1 MKTIPLKE
9 YDFLQCKESA
19 RENYISPTTFT
30 QLEKFVLDNQDY
42 AQYLKLTTKPHYG
55 KILQA
60 QNYVGLIQTKDG
72 TTIEILP
79 KIGDKETLLKML
91 KTLKKSPFKSI
102 NTAHLKTRKMPL
114 LEIFISMFLEE
125 LAKLIQRGI
134 KSGYITKDENLK
146 FLKGKLIMSQHI
158 RQNFIHKE
166 RFYVEY
172 QEWLC
177 DRVENR
183 LIKTTLNYLYKRS
196 RSNTNQQRIREFLF
210 VFDGIGMSKNIKS
223 DFDKVHLDRQMRD
236 YEQVLLWCRTFL
248 LRNSF
253 TPYRG
258 SDVAFAL
265 LFDMNMLFES
275 YVGAYLKKYLHGS
288 VHLQHHRHY
297 LAYTDEGN
305 EKFKLR
311 PDIVIDEGK
320 IIADTKWKILSEEK
334 TNNRISQSDLYQMF
348 AYGKKY
354 ESEQLF
360 LIYPKDKMEK
370 HEAYDFYQE
379 AAKSL
384 PLIILFFDL
393 KKDFSDDGFALN
405 FEPIVLEIS
414 THAL

>member
-1 MKTIPLKE
+1 MRTKTLRE
-9 YDFLQCKESA
+9 YDFLQCKESTGN
-19 RENYISPTTFT
+19 NYILPTTFA

-79 KIGDKETLLKML
+79 KIGDEETLL
-91 KTLKKSPFKSI
+91 KTLKKSPFKNI
-102 NTAHLKTRKMPL
+102 NTAHFKTRKMPL

-125 LAKLIQRGI
+125 LARLIQRGI
-134 KSGYITKDENLK
+134 KSGYITKEENLK
-146 FLKGKLIMSQHI
+146 FLKGKLIISQQI
-158 RQNFIHKE
+158 RQNYIHKE

-172 QEWLC
+172 QEWLS

-183 LIKTTLNYLYKRS
+183 LIKTTLNYLYKCS
-196 RSNTNQQRIREFLF
+196 RSNTNQQRIREFRF
-210 VFDGIGMSKNIKS
+210 VFDEVGMSRNIKS

-354 ESEQLF
+354 ESKQLF
-360 LIYPKDKMEK
+360 LIYPKDKIKNLEG
-370 HEAYDFYQE
+370 YNFYQKPE
-379 AAKSL
+379 KSL
-384 PLIILFFDL
+384 PLKILFFDL
-393 KKDFSDDGFALN
+393 KKDFSDMEFALN
-405 FEPIVLEIS
+405 FERTVQENPV
-414 THAL
+414 HAL

>member
-19 RENYISPTTFT
+19 GKNYISPTTFA

-79 KIGDKETLLKML
+79 KIGDEETLLKML
-91 KTLKKSPFKSI
+91 KTLKKSPFKNI

-134 KSGYITKDENLK
+134 KSGYITKEENLK

-158 RQNFIHKE
+158 RRNFIHKE

-172 QEWLC
+172 QEWLS

-210 VFDGIGMSKNIKS
+210 VFDEVGVSKNIES
-223 DFDKVHLDRQMRD
+223 DFDKVYLDRQMRD
-236 YEQVLLWCRTFL
+236 YAQVLLWCRTFL

-258 SDVAFAL
+258 TDVAFAL

-275 YVGAYLKKYLHGS
+275 YVGAYLKKYVHRS
-288 VHLQHHRHY
+288 VHLQHHQRY
-297 LAYTDEGN
+297 LAYTDGGDK
-305 EKFKLR
+305 KFKLR
-311 PDIVIDEGK
+311 PDIVIDEGE

-334 TNNRISQSDLYQMF
+334 INHRISQSDLYQMF

-354 ESEQLF
+354 ESKQLF
-360 LIYPKDKMEK
+360 LIYPKDNIKNLEG
-370 HEAYDFYQE
+370 YNFYQKPE
-379 AAKSL
+379 KSL
-384 PLIILFFDL
+384 PLKILFFDL
-393 KKDFSDDGFALN
+393 EKDFSDEEFALSFN
-405 FEPIVLEIS
+405 
-414 THAL
+414 

>member
-9 YDFLQCKESA
+9 YEFLHCKEGVGGK
-19 RENYISPTTFT
+19 YISPTTFA

-42 AQYLKLTTKPHYG
+42 AQYLKLTTKPQYG
-55 KILQA
+55 KVLQA

-79 KIGDKETLLKML
+79 KIGSKETLLKML

-134 KSGYITKDENLK
+134 KSGYITKEENLK

-158 RQNFIHKE
+158 RRNFIHKE

-172 QEWLC
+172 QEWLS
-177 DRVENR
+177 DRVENS
-183 LIKTTLNYLYKRS
+183 LIKTTLNYLYKHS
-196 RSNTNQQRIREFLF
+196 HSNTNQQRIREFLF
-210 VFDGIGMSKNIKS
+210 VFDEVGMSRNIKS

-275 YVGAYLKKYLHGS
+275 YVGAYLKRYMHRS

-297 LAYTDEGN
+297 LAYTDDKYG
-305 EKFKLR
+305 KFKLR
-311 PDIVIDEGK
+311 PDFVIDDGE
-320 IIADTKWKILSEEK
+320 IIADTKWKILSEQER
-334 TNNRISQSDLYQMF
+334 NHGISQTDLYQLY
-348 AYGKKY
+348 AYGTKY
-354 ESEQLF
+354 EGCKKLF
-360 LIYPKDKMEK
+360 LIYPKNELEK
-370 HEAYDFYQE
+370 LESYDFHRKP
-379 AAKSL
+379 AKSL
-384 PLIILFFDL
+384 PLKILFFDL
-393 KKDFSDDGFALN
+393 ERDFSDEEFALH
-405 FEPIVLEIS
+405 FK
-414 THAL
+414 